1 MAYGKVRVDQIQSS
15 TRTVDVDN
23 LATTAVATTSV
34 AGLLSAT
41 DKTKLDGVATG
52 AEVNVNADWNAGS
65 GDAQILNKP
74 TLGTAAAKNTGTAAG
89 NVVELDGSARLPA
102 VDGSQLTGINTAGTD
117 LTYTAATRVLASST
131 GADATLTLVTSTDA
145 GLAPAS
151 GGGTTNFLRAD
162 GTFAAPPGGSP
173 GGSTTQVQFNNAGA
187 FGGDA
192 DLTWNSTTNVL
203 GITGDVNLSDGGTY
217 TTTLQTIT
225 PTAARTISF
234 PDATGTVAL
243 VGGSSGQLL
252 YNNAG
257 ANAGASTLTYD
268 GSILASS
275 GRFINSY
282 NAAAIASAPA
292 KAFTGTWYTSGTAT
306 TTKPHLLIEPTG
318 TTSTG
323 WNTNGTALGVNAP
336 STFGGALLDLQKNG
350 TSVFKVERDAT
361 NDVIRVILPAS
372 NPSQGGGVCFGSASG
387 PGFYSSSGLLFTNN
401 LGCEF
406 VSAGIIL
413 KTSLGLASS
422 TAGAADVLLTRDA
435 ANTLAQRNGTTAQTS
450 RVYGTYTDA
459 SNYVRAALSSSS
471 TAVTLAAETAGTGAD
486 NIPLNLTAAGTGTV
500 KVNSVAEVVVSST
513 VAGLPAAPVVG
524 MITRVTDAT
533 APAVGVTVVG
543 GGAAAAL
550 VWYNGANWRVIGV

>member
-74 TLGTAAAKNTGTAAG
+74 TLGTAAAKNTGTTAG

-102 VDGSQLTGINTAGTD
+102 VDGSLLTGLVAATNLSYTASTRLLESSTGTD
-117 LTYTAATRVLASST
+117 VTLPLVASST
-131 GADATLTLVTSTDA
+131 A

-203 GITGDVNLSDGGTY
+203 GVTGDVNLSDGGTY

-243 VGGSSGQLL
+243 VAGSSGQVV

-257 ANAGASTLTYD
+257 VQAGGNL
-268 GSILASS
+268 G
-275 GRFINSY
+275 Y
-282 NAAAIASAPA
+282 NAT
-292 KAFTGTWYTSGTAT
+292 TG
-306 TTKPHLLIEPTG
+306 
-318 TTSTG
+318 
-323 WNTNGTALGVNAP
+323 V
-336 STFGGALLDLQKNG
+336 FG
-350 TSVFKVERDAT
+350 
-361 NDVIRVILPAS
+361 
-372 NPSQGGGVCFGSASG
+372 
-387 PGFYSSSGLLFTNN
+387 Y
-401 LGCEF
+401 
-406 VSAGIIL
+406 
-413 KTSLGLASS
+413 
-422 TAGAADVLLTRDA
+422 
-435 ANTLAQRNGTTAQTS
+435 
-450 RVYGTYTDA
+450 
-459 SNYVRAALSSSS
+459 LS
-471 TAVTLAAETAGTGAD
+471 
-486 NIPLNLTAAGTGTV
+486 GTGTV
-500 KVNSVAEVVVSST
+500 T
-513 VAGLPAAPVVG
+513 Q
-524 MITRVTDAT
+524 AT
-533 APAVGVTVVG
+533 NKATGVTLNSPTG
-543 GGAAAAL
+543 QITLNGAALAADTTVSFTL
-550 VWYNGANWRVIGV
+550 TNSSITANDVLILNHLSAGTAGSYLLNAQAAAGSASINVRNITAGSLSEAIVICFAVIKTP